1 MSTDFY
7 ELLGVQRGASAD
19 EVKQAYRKLARQL
32 HPDRNPGDEQ
42 AEAKFKEVA
51 RAYETL
57 SDPEK
62 RQHYDRFG
70 ESGPGQ
76 AGFGGGAGGGLGDIF
91 DAFFGGGGGGGFGGG
106 QPSQRSRQG
115 PDLEVSVDVAFE
127 EAVLGTAKEFSCR
140 TAVPC
145 ETCEGSGAAEGS
157 SVSTCAQ
164 CQGQGAVRQVRNSI
178 LGQMMSTVQC
188 PGCGGTG
195 EVVPDPCG
203 NCSGEGREIT
213 EKTYTVDVPAGVDSG
228 STLRLTGRGAVGIRG
243 GGFGDLYV
251 QIRVRPHERFRREG
265 HDLIDELLIP
275 ISVATFGGLI
285 KYETL
290 EGVEDLVIP
299 AGTQAGR
306 VFRLRGQ
313 GVPQVRGRGRGD
325 LRVSVNVETPTDLTE
340 EQEDL
345 LRRFAE
351 SRGDDIAPA
360 ERGWFKRIR
369 SAFTET

>member
-7 ELLGVQRGASAD
+7 ELLGVARSASPD
-19 EVKQAYRKLARQL
+19 EIKSAYRKLAREL
-32 HPDRNPGDEQ
+32 HPDRNPGDTD

-57 SDPEK
+57 SDPD
-62 RQHYDRFG
+62 RRSQYDRFG
-70 ESGPGQ
+70 EGGPG
-76 AGFGGGAGGGLGDIF
+76 AGGFGGADGGLGDIF
-91 DAFFGGGGGGGFGGG
+91 DAFFGGGSPFGGG
-106 QPSQRSRQG
+106 QTQKVRRQG
-115 PDLEVSVDVAFE
+115 PDLEVNVDVAFE

-145 ETCEGSGAAEGS
+145 ETCEGTGANEGS
-157 SVSTCAQ
+157 SAATCAQ
-164 CQGQGAVRQVRNSI
+164 CQGQGAVRQMRNSI

-188 PGCGGTG
+188 PGCSGTG
-195 EVVPDPCG
+195 EVVPDPCTT
-203 NCSGEGREIT
+203 CSGEGREIA

-228 STLRLTGRGAVGIRG
+228 STLRLTGRGAAGIRG

-251 QIRVRPHERFRREG
+251 QIRVRPHERFTRDG
-265 HDLIDELLIP
+265 YDLIDKLTVP
-275 ISVATFGGLI
+275 MSVATLGGLI
-285 KYETL
+285 KYETIDD
-290 EGVEDLVIP
+290 VEDLVIP
-299 AGTQAGR
+299 AGTQTGR

-325 LRVSVNVETPTDLTE
+325 LRVQLVVDTPTDLTS

-360 ERGWFKRIR
+360 ERGFLKKIR
-369 SAFTET
+369 SKFEN